1 MFKKSRRKIVV
12 GIMTVLVVLWGST
25 LGVVLGSSYIEMSK
39 RTNSMMKVYAER
51 YELGED
57 GQNKQESA
65 PEFVDESPIFHLSTF
80 YSVAISDSG
89 VVLEIHND
97 EPHIHKNEDLQQ
109 LGMYIW
115 QRGRQSGVKNSMFF
129 YTAQN
134 DGYTLVVF
142 TDNAFIKQNVF
153 TMLRYTLI
161 FGLADLLVLF
171 FIAVYFAKR
180 TVGPLEKNYYKQ
192 KQFVSDAGHELKTPV
207 SVVSANAELL
217 SREIGNNKWL
227 ENIQHENERMGV
239 LVGQL
244 LDLARAESGNMLIE
258 NIDFSRLCNGEA
270 LPFESVAY
278 ENGVRIVNNVA
289 KGVLVKGNS
298 TQLKQVVS
306 ILLDN
311 AICHGTGDKVYLN
324 LSADHKKARLSIVNK
339 GDAFTNEQKL
349 KLFERFYRLD
359 TTRNSEDNHYGLG
372 LAIAK
377 SIVEAHKGTVDVLCY
392 DGNIEFV
399 VELGIISDNK

>member
-12 GIMTVLVVLWGST
+12 GIMTVLVILWGST
-25 LGVVLGSSYIEMSK
+25 LGVVFGSSYIEMSK

-51 YELGED
+51 YKLGEVE
-57 GQNKQESA
+57 QNKPA
-65 PEFVDESPIFHLSTF
+65 PAPGFVEESPIFHLSTF
-80 YSVAISDSG
+80 YSVAISDNG
-89 VVLEIHND
+89 KVLEIHND
-97 EPHIHKNEDLQQ
+97 EPAIHTNDDLQQ
-109 LGMYIW
+109 LGLYIW
-115 QRGRQSGVKNSMFF
+115 QRGWQSGTKSSMFF
-129 YTAQN
+129 YKAPK

-142 TDNAFIKQNVF
+142 TDNAFIKQNVV

-192 KQFVSDAGHELKTPV
+192 KRFVSDAGHELKTPV

-258 NIDFSRLCNGEA
+258 SIDFSRLCSGEA
-270 LPFESVAY
+270 LTFESIAY
-278 ENGVRIVNNVA
+278 ENGVEIVNNVA
-289 KGVLVKGNS
+289 SDVFVKGNS
-298 TQLKQVVS
+298 AQLKQVIS

-311 AICHGTGDKVYLN
+311 AISHGEGDKVNLN
-324 LSADHKKARLSIVNK
+324 LSADHKKARLSVINRGK
-339 GDAFTNEQKL
+339 AFTNEQKL

-359 TTRNSEDNHYGLG
+359 TTRNSDDNHYGLG

-377 SIVEAHKGTVDVLCY
+377 SIVEAHRGTIEVLCY

-399 VELGIISDNK
+399 VEMGILPDSK